1 MPVSSHL
8 ATNQLKINYKYTK
21 INWSIRFYEYV
32 LNHLLI
38 INTVSWRMP
47 VFKFKCF
54 REIDINHQY
63 ELKATYC
70 NLKIDQI
77 SKSMIDSHLPIKHG
91 LGLVL

>member
-1 MPVSSHL
+1 MY
-8 ATNQLKINYKYTK
+8 Q
-21 INWSIRFYEYV
+21 
-32 LNHLLI
+32 
-38 INTVSWRMP
+38 RMP